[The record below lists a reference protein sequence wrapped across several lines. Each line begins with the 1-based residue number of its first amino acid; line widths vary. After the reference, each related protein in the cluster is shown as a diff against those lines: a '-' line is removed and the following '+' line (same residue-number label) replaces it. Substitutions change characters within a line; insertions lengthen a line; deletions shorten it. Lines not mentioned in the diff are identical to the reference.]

1 MATATATRDQG
12 KTTFV
17 KEFLKKNPQGN
28 VQAVNEAW
36 AAAGKDGTIGSTL
49 IQKLRSQMGLTG
61 NLRAKPK
68 PKAAAKGKP
77 APKKSKP
84 VAETPGKT
92 SFLKEFLHDNPQS
105 NVAAVNAA
113 WQAQGFAGTISPAL
127 VNKTRASMGLTGN
140 LRGKTKKSKTAAKA
154 NVPYTNKKRGRKP
167 KETTD
172 AVNGQ
177 QRGRKSG
184 RTLALTDL
192 EADIDRL
199 LFKAMEIGELTEIE
213 DSLRRVRRLL
223 YGALTQD

>member
-1 MATATATRDQG
+1 MATATRDQG
-12 KTTFV
+12 KTSFV
-17 KEFLKKNPQGN
+17 KEFLNKNPQGN

-49 IQKLRSQMGLTG
+49 INKMRSSMGLTG

-68 PKAAAKGKP
+68 PKVAAKRRP
-77 APKKSKP
+77 APRKSRT
-84 VAETPGKT
+84 ATETPGKT
-92 SFLKEFLHDNPQS
+92 SFLKEFLHDNPQG
-105 NVAAVNAA
+105 NVAAVNQA

-127 VNKTRASMGLTGN
+127 VNKTRAELGLTGN
-140 LRGKTKKSKTAAKA
+140 LRKKTRTAAKA
-154 NVPYTNKKRGRKP
+154 KAPYTGKKRGRKP
-167 KETTD
+167 KGTA

-177 QRGRKSG
+177 PANQPRGRKSG

-199 LFKAMEIGELTEIE
+199 IFKTMAIGDLTEIE

-223 YGALTQD
+223 YGALT

>member
-12 KTTFV
+12 KTSFV
-17 KEFLKKNPQGN
+17 KEFLNKNPKGN

-49 IQKLRSQMGLTG
+49 IQKMRSQMGLTG

-77 APKKSKP
+77 APRKP
-84 VAETPGKT
+84 KTTTETPGKT
-92 SFLKEFLHDNPQS
+92 SFLKEFLHDNPQG
-105 NVAAVNAA
+105 NVAAVNQA
-113 WQAQGFAGTISPAL
+113 WQAQGFTGTISPAL

-140 LRGKTKKSKTAAKA
+140 LRGKTKKTKTAAKA
-154 NVPYTNKKRGRKP
+154 KAPYTGKKRGRKP
-167 KETTD
+167 KETTA

-177 QRGRKSG
+177 PRGRKSG

-199 LFKAMEIGELTEIE
+199 LFKTMAIGDLTEVE

-223 YGALTQD
+223 YGALTQG